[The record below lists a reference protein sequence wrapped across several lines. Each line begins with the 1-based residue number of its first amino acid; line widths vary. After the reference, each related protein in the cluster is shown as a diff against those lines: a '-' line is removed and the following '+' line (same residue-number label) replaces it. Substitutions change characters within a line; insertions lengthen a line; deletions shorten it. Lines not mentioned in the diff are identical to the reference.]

1 MKPMVDSSG
10 GGGPSFSGHS
20 LSSPDAESAKPE
32 PPHDSGARASLEQ
45 VTVDHTKPPDSGSAK
60 PVTVDHKSATSD
72 SSTGTESDGGGEPS
86 SASSSLPAAAH
97 PFGRALAVVDG
108 VASVAISCRGDAAAG
123 DGTIACH
130 PGSSL
135 VVVMAQAIA
144 HRVTQVWV
152 VDADD
157 GELVGV
163 VRFLDVLSALAD
175 ELATNE
181 EGSKIDGGQKPP
193 VPTNFAKF
201 VGRSVTSGLDDAC
214 MIVRF
219 LLGKTRVNSGW
230 WPGKIRRLEGPWLFS
245 FAGAARP
252 GSAKSIRS
260 ELIAGVGGG
269 AATVDVLGF
278 GSGCG
283 GGSAVWGAGERPQS
297 RTCAAP
303 HSSFSGFGPRFI

>member
-1 MKPMVDSSG
+1 
-10 GGGPSFSGHS
+10 
-20 LSSPDAESAKPE
+20 
-32 PPHDSGARASLEQ
+32 
-45 VTVDHTKPPDSGSAK
+45 
-60 PVTVDHKSATSD
+60 
-72 SSTGTESDGGGEPS
+72 
-86 SASSSLPAAAH
+86 
-97 PFGRALAVVDG
+97 
-108 VASVAISCRGDAAAG
+108 
-123 DGTIACH
+123 
-130 PGSSL
+130 
-135 VVVMAQAIA
+135 MAQAIA

-181 EGSKIDGGQKPP
+181 EGSKIDGEHKPP

-214 MIVRF
+214 M
-219 LLGKTRVNSGW
+219 TRVNSGW

-245 FAGAARP
+245 FAGAARR
-252 GSAKSIRS
+252 GSAKSIHS

-283 GGSAVWGAGERPQS
+283 GGSAVWGAGERPRS
-297 RTCAAP
+297 RTCVAP
-303 HSSFSGFGPRFI
+303 HSSMPRSGPSSASPLWRPPAPAPAAVAALRSSSSALPRRPPPQPPDGLDRQEEKIREKERRRKGER

>member
-97 PFGRALAVVDG
+97 PFARALAVVDG
-108 VASVAISCRGDAAAG
+108 VASVAV
-123 DGTIACH
+123 
-130 PGSSL
+130 SS
-135 VVVMAQAIA
+135 
-144 HRVTQVWV
+144 
-152 VDADD
+152 
-157 GELVGV
+157 
-163 VRFLDVLSALAD
+163 D

-181 EGSKIDGGQKPP
+181 EGSKIDGEQKPP

-201 VGRSVTSGLDDAC
+201 VGRSVTSGLDDAS

-252 GSAKSIRS
+252 GSAKSICS

-283 GGSAVWGAGERPQS
+283 GGSAVWGAGERPRS

-303 HSSFSGFGPRFI
+303 HSSMPRSGPSSASPLRRPPAPAPAAVAALRSSSSALPRRPPPQPPDGLDRQEEKRRERERRKGER

>member
-1 MKPMVDSSG
+1 MKPMVDISG

-108 VASVAISCRGDAAAG
+108 VASVAV
-123 DGTIACH
+123 
-130 PGSSL
+130 SS
-135 VVVMAQAIA
+135 
-144 HRVTQVWV
+144 
-152 VDADD
+152 
-157 GELVGV
+157 
-163 VRFLDVLSALAD
+163 D

-193 VPTNFAKF
+193 VPTNFA
-201 VGRSVTSGLDDAC
+201 S
-214 MIVRF
+214 
-219 LLGKTRVNSGW
+219 LL
-230 WPGKIRRLEGPWLFS
+230 
-245 FAGAARP
+245 
-252 GSAKSIRS
+252 
-260 ELIAGVGGG
+260 
-269 AATVDVLGF
+269 VDL
-278 GSGCG
+278 
-283 GGSAVWGAGERPQS
+283 
-297 RTCAAP
+297 
-303 HSSFSGFGPRFI
+303 